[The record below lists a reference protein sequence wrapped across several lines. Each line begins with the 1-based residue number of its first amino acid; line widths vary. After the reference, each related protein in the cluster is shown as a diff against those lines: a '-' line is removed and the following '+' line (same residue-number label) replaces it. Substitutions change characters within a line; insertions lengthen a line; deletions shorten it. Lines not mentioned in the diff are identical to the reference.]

1 VNETRFVRQGGRR
14 EGFTL
19 IELLVVIA
27 IIAILASVSLP
38 ALGRAKQQAQAIS
51 CLNNLKQPQI
61 CCTMY
66 AGDNNG
72 LLPPDKAQTP
82 VATLGTDS
90 WIGGSAQL
98 DSTST
103 NIENAV
109 LFKHNTTVTRLCAVG
124 NTPGRLLDSG

>member
-1 VNETRFVRQGGRR
+1 MNETRFVRQGGRR

-27 IIAILASVSLP
+27 IIAILASVLLP
-38 ALGRAKQQAQAIS
+38 ALGRAKQRAQGIS
-51 CLNNLKQPQI
+51 CLNNLKQLQI
-61 CCTMY
+61 CWTMY

-72 LLPPDKAQTP
+72 LLPPNKAQTP

-109 LFKHNTTVTRLCAVG
+109 LFKYNTTVTRICAVG
-124 NTPGRLLDSG
+124 NTPDLPVVSG